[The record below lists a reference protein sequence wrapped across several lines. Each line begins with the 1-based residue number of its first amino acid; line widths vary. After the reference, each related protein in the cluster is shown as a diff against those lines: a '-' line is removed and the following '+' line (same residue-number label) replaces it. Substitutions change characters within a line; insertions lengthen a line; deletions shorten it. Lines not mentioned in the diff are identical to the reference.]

1 MYHKELETVP
11 GAKQARDAQKK
22 KEAAERLAN
31 IAKNKKKKRG
41 SE

>member
-1 MYHKELETVP
+1 MYYKELETVP
-11 GAKQARDAQKK
+11 GAKQSYDALKK
-22 KEAAERLAN
+22 KESAERLAN